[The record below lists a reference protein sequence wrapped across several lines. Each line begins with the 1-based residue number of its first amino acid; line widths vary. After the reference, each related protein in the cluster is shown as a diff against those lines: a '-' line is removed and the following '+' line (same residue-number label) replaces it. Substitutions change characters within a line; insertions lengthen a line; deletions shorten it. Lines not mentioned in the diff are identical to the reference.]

1 MEASPRLPLAASR
14 VRQKITHPE
23 EEMEGK
29 GGKGRGGIQV
39 RCQYSVSQVLI
50 QCSEAEVCIS
60 CMCMCGSSVRCA
72 VWCCVQCEV
81 CYVCEVV
88 CGV

>member
-14 VRQKITHPE
+14 VRQKIAHPE

-39 RCQYSVSQVLI
+39 RCQYSVS
-50 QCSEAEVCIS
+50 
-60 CMCMCGSSVRCA
+60 SSNPMLRGRGLHKLYVY
-72 VWCCVQCEV
+72 VWIKCEV
-81 CYVCEVV
+81 CCVV
-88 CGV
+88 LCAV

>member
-14 VRQKITHPE
+14 VRQKIAHPE

-29 GGKGRGGIQV
+29 GGKGRGGIHV

-50 QCSEAEVCIS
+50 QCSEAAE
-60 CMCMCGSSVRCA
+60 
-72 VWCCVQCEV
+72 CEV
-81 CYVCEVV
+81 CYVRWCVECEECYVRWCVECEVV
-88 CGV
+88 